1 GIIADVTVDS
11 LRVTDVPLGR
21 LSLDAESKGGQEYV
35 FNMALKEGDIDL
47 DLVGDYVA
55 ADSGANLNLNLAIN
69 EINLQAVEAL
79 SGEQIRDAEGNIS
92 GQVQLSGTT
101 VNPIYEG
108 DFRFN
113 DAVFTVSTLNS
124 RFALSNETLNV
135 DN

>member
-1 GIIADVTVDS
+1 
-11 LRVTDVPLGR
+11 
-21 LSLDAESKGGQEYV
+21 
-35 FNMALKEGDIDL
+35 
-47 DLVGDYVA
+47 GDYVA
-55 ADSGANLNLNLAIN
+55 ADSGANLNLKLAIN

-124 RFALSNETLNV
+124 RFALSNEALNV
-135 DN
+135 DNSGLYFNNFTITDSDNNSFVIGGEVLTEDMTNPSFNLKLIAENF